1 MASVISRHG
10 GTDGLRCTRTRNA
23 LYRRAT
29 PRNLPHRA
37 PRWRLDAKRI
47 PALRLVMACVY
58 TSGTPSLAHMHTSLR
73 HATGWRRASTPGL
86 PSTAGLRNPL
96 KTTWSSSRP
105 PRPPSVP
112 APPTASTA
120 QCRASLA
127 CRRQRRFVS
136 WSPHEL
142 TARHAAAGPAS
153 CVPHARP
160 RRRAA
165 RSRSEA
171 PRTARSPRALHARH
185 PVPHNPNQVDGSRPV
200 IFTGALLPVLEAA
213 SQ

>member
-1 MASVISRHG
+1 MAGLTDCVARAPATRSTVERPPRTYRTARRAG
-10 GTDGLRCTRTRNA
+10 GSIPCAPACFRA
-23 LYRRAT
+23 LYEPACRLFIT
-29 PRNLPHRA
+29 PRILEVRC
-37 PRWRLDAKRI
+37 I
-47 PALRLVMACVY
+47 P
-58 TSGTPSLAHMHTSLR
+58 PSVAR
-73 HATGWRRASTPGL
+73 HGWRRASTPGR

-105 PRPPSVP
+105 PRPLSVP

-171 PRTARSPRALHARH
+171 PRTARSSRALHARH

-200 IFTGALLPVLEAA
+200 IFTGARLPVLEAA

>member
-1 MASVISRHG
+1 MHAHPQRALPSR
-10 GTDGLRCTRTRNA
+10 D
-23 LYRRAT
+23 
-29 PRNLPHRA
+29 LPEPTA
-37 PRWRLDAKRI
+37 PRAVLAARFRMHRVSFCALSTGIQTGNVHYIEVRCI
-47 PALRLVMACVY
+47 P
-58 TSGTPSLAHMHTSLR
+58 PSVAR
-73 HATGWRRASTPGL
+73 HGWRRASTPGR

-200 IFTGALLPVLEAA
+200 IFTGARLPVLEAA

>member
-1 MASVISRHG
+1 MAG
-10 GTDGLRCTRTRNA
+10 LTDCVARAPATRSTVERPPRTYRTA
-23 LYRRAT
+23 RRAGGSI
-29 PRNLPHRA
+29 PDASGYLRA
-37 PRWRLDAKRI
+37 LFTGMQTEERSLHQVSEVRCI
-47 PALRLVMACVY
+47 P
-58 TSGTPSLAHMHTSLR
+58 PSVAR
-73 HATGWRRASTPGL
+73 HGWRRASTPGR

-171 PRTARSPRALHARH
+171 PRTARSSRALHARH